1 MAAPERIVL
10 FRPRTI
16 LIVLGVTMLVA
27 GALAVVFLA
36 WHVITWI
43 LVAVFLA
50 AALNPAVEFVER
62 RGLRRGWASGLVFLI
77 TILAIVGIG
86 YLLIPPLVD
95 QVRTFANAV
104 PGIVHDVTKGRGP
117 FGFLETKYHI
127 VERVRSAIS
136 KQGAGGVIGFTGP

>member
-62 RGLRRGWASGLVFLI
+62 RGLRRGWASGLVFLLA
-77 TILAIVGIG
+77 ILVIVGIG

-104 PGIVHDVTKGRGP
+104 P
-117 FGFLETKYHI
+117 
-127 VERVRSAIS
+127 AITL
-136 KQGAGGVIGFTGP
+136 ITRLPNT